1 MSDLENVI
9 KKLDEQARKL
19 DKIETA
25 IVQMAV
31 QDNEIK
37 NMQTQL
43 ASLWIKMEDIH
54 KADGPINKILLT
66 QGQIIERQK
75 SCKVHSLSVQ
85 VKMLWAAVFAGAMSV
100 IVKNLGGL

>member
-43 ASLWIKMEDIH
+43 ASLWIKMEEIY

-75 SCKVHSLSVQ
+75 SCKVHNLSTQ
-85 VKMLWAAVFAGAMSV
+85 SKLMWAAILGIAMT
-100 IVKNLGGL
+100 IIGKNLGGS

>member
-25 IVQMAV
+25 IVRMAV

-37 NMQTQL
+37 NIQIQMT
-43 ASLWIKMEDIH
+43 ALWNKVEEMY
-54 KADGPINKILLT
+54 KTDGPINTILLT

-75 SCKVHSLSVQ
+75 SCKVHSLSTQ
-85 VKMLWAAVFAGAMSV
+85 VKMLWAAIFAGALSV
-100 IVKNLGGL
+100 IVKNLGGP